1 MHQLVSIIMPSYN
14 AQAYID
20 EAISSVLSQTYVHW
34 ELIVVDDCSSDE
46 SWDKIQKYVNQDSR
60 IHAIRNTTNQGVSHT
75 RNIAI
80 KKSQGCYIAFL
91 DGDDVWLPQ
100 KLELQLA
107 LMQKENIDLCYSAY
121 HTIDP
126 KGEHLSTFHVPL
138 QLCYADM
145 LKTSYMGTLT
155 TIYNAE
161 TLGKIYLTD
170 MGHEDYV
177 MKLEILKHISHA
189 RGINTP
195 LAKYRI
201 HGQSLSVNKF
211 KTAQWQWHIY
221 RNIEKLPLWKSCYYF
236 VQYAYNGVMKYR

>member
-1 MHQLVSIIMPSYN
+1 MPSYN

-20 EAISSVLSQTYVHW
+20 EAISSVLSQTYTHW

-46 SWDKIQKYVNQDSR
+46 SWDLIQRYQTKDKR
-60 IHAIRNTTNQGVSHT
+60 IQAIRNTTNQGVSYT
-75 RNIAI
+75 RNLAL
-80 KKSQGCYIAFL
+80 KEAQGAYIAFL

-100 KLELQLA
+100 KLELQLT
-107 LMQKENIDLCYSAY
+107 LMQEENIDLCYTAY
-121 HTIDP
+121 HTINP
-126 KGEHLSTFHVPL
+126 KGEHLSTFHIPL
-138 QLCYADM
+138 QLCYTDM

-155 TIYNAE
+155 TIYNAK
-161 TLGKIYLTD
+161 TLGKVYLTD

-177 MKLEILKHISHA
+177 MKLDILKRISHA

-221 RNIEKLPLWKSCYYF
+221 RNIEKLPLLKSCYYF
-236 VQYAYNGVMKYR
+236 VQYAYNGVRKYR